1 MRRRLLLASAL
12 LALVL
17 GATAAAWLNERPLA
31 YVAPATPPAM
41 GAAAVI
47 SAEDE
52 GADAGLEGAV
62 DGVSDAALDGAA
74 DGATDSAVSD
84 TGAAIAPV
92 IPVRTEAQR
101 TPSFRGTRNYLL
113 VGIDHTHGVW
123 GRADT
128 LVVAVFDD
136 DSGHVGLVSITRD
149 LYVNIPEHGPARI
162 NTMFRIATRTGQDPL
177 EVARRVVSDTL
188 AMPIH
193 HVVVGNLD
201 AFETTIDAL
210 GGVAVDVPC
219 PIIDRFIDPRTP
231 SGRRLLDVPE
241 GRQRMDGVTAAMYVR
256 SRHGRSDWS
265 RARRQQALLFGLRDR
280 VRELSAAEW
289 VPVLGDSLEGGVT
302 TDLTRFEM
310 IRLARRVSRMD
321 RRKIHGLVLG
331 YRTMQAYRTPE
342 NRAVQLPDFDAMD
355 EALRGLFE
363 APAPGVLPRRA
374 RCQEADAAL
383 R

>member
-12 LALVL
+12 SALVL
-17 GATAAAWLNERPLA
+17 GAMASAWLNERPLA
-31 YVAPATPPAM
+31 YRAPAVPGAV
-41 GAAAVI
+41 GAAAMSPPV
-47 SAEDE
+47 
-52 GADAGLEGAV
+52 DAGLEDAGPADALDADSQR
-62 DGVSDAALDGAA
+62 DGSAGDADAGHADAA
-74 DGATDSAVSD
+74 
-84 TGAAIAPV
+84 IEPV

-101 TPSFRGTRNYLL
+101 TPSFRGTQNYLL
-113 VGIDHTHGVW
+113 VGIDHTRGVW

-162 NTMFRIATRTGQDPL
+162 NSMFRIATRTGQDPL
-177 EVARRVVSDTL
+177 DVARRVVSDTL

-201 AFETTIDAL
+201 AFESTIDAL

-219 PIIDRFIDPRTP
+219 PIMDRFIDPRTAT
-231 SGRRLLDVPE
+231 GRRRLDVPA

-265 RARRQQALLFGLRDR
+265 RARRQQAMLFGLRDR

-310 IRLARRVSRMD
+310 IRLARRVSRMS
-321 RRKIHGLVLG
+321 RAKIHGLVLG
-331 YRTMQAYRTPE
+331 YRTMEAYRTPD
-342 NRAVQLPDFDAMD
+342 NRAVQLPDFDAID
-355 EALRGLFE
+355 DALDGLFE
-363 APAPGVLPRRA
+363 APAPGVMPRRA
-374 RCQEADAAL
+374 RCQDADAAI